1 MRKLM
6 MLSLTISFLI
16 LSGCGARQNRDSA
29 PASTERVAQPQAA
42 QPKASQSADLDEKS
56 ALDAGFVTTIGGR
69 IDQFATYAQTA
80 QVSANAMDRK
90 IIRNGELAL
99 ETDSPTDGLRRIT
112 AIAESLGGFVVTSE
126 FKQTSS
132 NQASA
137 NQSVTIVARV
147 PASQFNAALEQIR
160 NVGSHV
166 IQEKNSGQDVS
177 EEYYDLEARIR
188 TKKALE
194 AQFLEI
200 MKQAHKVSDALEVQS
215 QVADVR
221 TEIERYEGRRRF
233 LENQSA
239 LSTITITLQM
249 PAPLVVATTTGFGQS
264 IKAAFGDAI
273 DIAAA
278 IVLGLIKLIIVL
290 APIAIIFGI
299 PAWLVWRTVRRRL
312 PKKAEP
318 VAEPQG

>member
-1 MRKLM
+1 M
-6 MLSLTISFLI
+6 M
-16 LSGCGARQNRDSA
+16 
-29 PASTERVAQPQAA
+29 
-42 QPKASQSADLDEKS
+42 
-56 ALDAGFVTTIGGR
+56 TTIGGR
-69 IDQFATYAQTA
+69 NDQFADNA
-80 QVSANAMDRK
+80 QVAQASASAMDRK
-90 IIRNGELAL
+90 IIRNGNLAL

-132 NQASA
+132 NQSSA
-137 NQSVTIVARV
+137 NQSVTVVARV
-147 PASQFNAALEQIR
+147 PSMQFSAALEQIR
-160 NVGSHV
+160 SVGSHV
-166 IQEKNSGQDVS
+166 IQENISGQDVS
-177 EEYYDLEARIR
+177 EEYLDLEARIR

-215 QVADVR
+215 QIAEVR

-249 PAPLVVATTTGFGQS
+249 PAPLVAATTTGFGQS
-264 IKAAFGDAI
+264 IKATFGDAI
-273 DIAAA
+273 DIAAS
-278 IVLGLIKLIIVL
+278 IVLGLIKFIIVL
-290 APIAIIFGI
+290 TPIAIIFGI

-312 PKKAEP
+312 PKKSEP
-318 VAEPQG
+318 VAEPQ

>member
-1 MRKLM
+1 MQRLM
-6 MLSLTISFLI
+6 MLLLAISFLA
-16 LSGCGARQNRDSA
+16 LSGCGGRQSKGRA
-29 PASTERVAQPQAA
+29 PASTDRAEQQEAARPQAS
-42 QPKASQSADLDEKS
+42 QPVELDAES
-56 ALDAGFVTTIGGR
+56 ALNASMMTTIGGR
-69 IDQFATYAQTA
+69 NDQFADNAQGAQT
-80 QVSANAMDRK
+80 SANAMDRK

-132 NQASA
+132 NQSSA
-137 NQSVTIVARV
+137 NQNVTIVARV
-147 PASQFNAALEQIR
+147 PSTQFSAALEHIR
-160 NVGSHV
+160 SVGSHV
-166 IQEKNSGQDVS
+166 IQEKVSGQDVS
-177 EEYYDLEARIR
+177 EEYLDLEARIR

-215 QVADVR
+215 QIAEVR

-249 PAPLVVATTTGFGQS
+249 PAPLVAATTTGFGQS
-264 IKAAFGDAI
+264 IKATFGDAI
-273 DIAAA
+273 DIAAS
-278 IVLGLIKLIIVL
+278 IVLGLIKFIIVL
-290 APIAIIFGI
+290 TPIAIIFGI

-312 PKKAEP
+312 PKKSEP
-318 VAEPQG
+318 VAEPQ